1 MHLWI
6 DLICSRWYLHPG
18 CCIRLSIPF
27 GQWCSNWMFWDVS
40 VLTMSG
46 NCFRGLI
53 PSLFFFCYTVDGL
66 KLNLDKMMEEKTK
79 AVTALTGG
87 IAHLFKQNK
96 VWLEKEQTVAQAASK
111 KKIKLLQC
119 FHFVCRWCFAKWLK
133 IIVVL
138 AFISYPT
145 WYKSKEFARQH
156 FRKFIIV
163 TGEPFYFKD
172 IPQALSQMRTIHT
185 AGHTSTSQYF

>member
-1 MHLWI
+1 
-6 DLICSRWYLHPG
+6 
-18 CCIRLSIPF
+18 
-27 GQWCSNWMFWDVS
+27 
-40 VLTMSG
+40 MSG

-53 PSLFFFCYTVDGL
+53 PSLFLFCYTVDGL

-119 FHFVCRWCFAKWLK
+119 FHFVCRWCFAK
-133 IIVVL
+133 
-138 AFISYPT
+138 
-145 WYKSKEFARQH
+145 
-156 FRKFIIV
+156 
-163 TGEPFYFKD
+163 
-172 IPQALSQMRTIHT
+172 
-185 AGHTSTSQYF
+185 